1 MHYTVNNLSEMKIKF
16 LLIIAILSVSVSF
29 SQKKWTLKECVNH
42 ALENNISV
50 KQNILILELA
60 ELNVK
65 NAKGNFL
72 PNLNGSASQGFNF
85 GSFLGIDGSRI
96 SRDSR
101 RNSLSANSSTTLFN
115 GFRNLNTYKQ
125 AQLGVERSKLTL
137 EKIQNDISLF
147 VVNGYLNVLFAKEN
161 LDVAR
166 IQAEISKKQVQA
178 AKQRYE
184 AGITAKGDLL
194 NTQSTAANDQQNIV
208 TQENTLTL
216 ALLNLSQLL
225 QIPSDGFDIFK
236 IDIDSPSATLTYNNS
251 EIVYQKA
258 LRSQPQIKNAELGI
272 QDADFNIE
280 IAESFLRPTLNFSF
294 GANTSYQH
302 LQGKKDEIT
311 IFDPITMEQEV
322 ISNGFFKQFSDNLG
336 YNFSFNLSIPI
347 FNRTQSKTNIDRQYI
362 NKEISQVN
370 LTNEKLQLQQTIE
383 QAFVDSKAAAK
394 AYEASKISLDAQ
406 KEAFKNAQESY
417 NLGASTLFDFDLVR
431 TRLVRA
437 ASALIRAKYDY
448 VFKTKVLQFYYGE
461 FNLD

>member
-1 MHYTVNNLSEMKIKF
+1 MKIKF
-16 LLIIAILSVSVSF
+16 LVITAVFSVSVSF

-42 ALENNISV
+42 ALENNITIA
-50 KQNILILELA
+50 QNLLGLELA
-60 ELNVK
+60 KLNVK
-65 NAKGNFL
+65 NTKGNFL
-72 PNLNGSASQGFNF
+72 PNLNASASQGLNF

-125 AQLGVERSKLTL
+125 AQLGVERSKLNL

-161 LDVAR
+161 LNVSR
-166 IQAEISKKQVQA
+166 IQSQISQKQVEA
-178 AKQRYE
+178 AQQRYN

-194 NTQSTAANDQQNIV
+194 NSQSTAANDQQNIIIR
-208 TQENTLTL
+208 ENTLTL

-225 QIPSDGFDIFK
+225 QISSEGFDIFT
-236 IDIDSPSATLTYNNS
+236 IEIDSPTKNLVYTDS
-251 EIVYQKA
+251 EFVYEKA
-258 LRSQPQIKNAELGI
+258 LMSQPQIKNAKLGV
-272 QDADFNIE
+272 QDADYNIE
-280 IAESFLRPTLNFSF
+280 IAKSFLKPSLNFSF

-311 IFDPITMEQEV
+311 IFNGITMEEE
-322 ISNGFFKQFSDNLG
+322 IIPNGFFKQFSDNLG
-336 YNFSFNLSIPI
+336 YNFSLNLSIPI
-347 FNRTQSKTNIDRQYI
+347 FNRTQSKTNIERQYI
-362 NKEISQVN
+362 NKKISQVN

-383 QAFVDSKAAAK
+383 QAFVDSKAASK
-394 AYEASKISLDAQ
+394 AYEASKISLEAQ

-431 TRLVRA
+431 NRLVSA
-437 ASALIRAKYDY
+437 ESALIRAKYDF

-461 FNLD
+461 LNLE

>member
-1 MHYTVNNLSEMKIKF
+1 MKIKF
-16 LLIIAILSVSVSF
+16 LVITAVFSVSVSF

-42 ALENNISV
+42 ALENNITIA
-50 KQNILILELA
+50 QNLLGLELA
-60 ELNVK
+60 KLNVK
-65 NAKGNFL
+65 NTKGNFL
-72 PNLNGSASQGFNF
+72 PNLNASASQGLNF

-125 AQLGVERSKLTL
+125 AQLGVERSKLNL

-161 LDVAR
+161 LNVSR
-166 IQAEISKKQVQA
+166 IQSQISQKQVEA
-178 AKQRYE
+178 AQQRYN

-194 NTQSTAANDQQNIV
+194 NSQSTAANDQQNIIIR
-208 TQENTLTL
+208 ENTLTL

-225 QIPSDGFDIFK
+225 QISSEGFDIFT
-236 IDIDSPSATLTYNNS
+236 IEIDSPTKNLVYTDS
-251 EIVYQKA
+251 EFVYEKA
-258 LRSQPQIKNAELGI
+258 LMSQPQIKNAKLGV
-272 QDADFNIE
+272 QDADYNIE
-280 IAESFLRPTLNFSF
+280 IAKSFLKPSLNFSF

-311 IFDPITMEQEV
+311 IFNGITMEEE
-322 ISNGFFKQFSDNLG
+322 IIPNGFFKQFSDNLG
-336 YNFSFNLSIPI
+336 YNFSLNLSIPI
-347 FNRTQSKTNIDRQYI
+347 FNRTQSKTNIERQYI
-362 NKEISQVN
+362 NKKISQVN

-383 QAFVDSKAAAK
+383 QAFVDSKAASK
-394 AYEASKISLDAQ
+394 AYEASKISLEAQ

-431 TRLVRA
+431 NRLVSA
-437 ASALIRAKYDY
+437 ESALIRAKYDF
-448 VFKTKVLQFYYGE
+448 VFKSKVLQFYYGE
-461 FNLD
+461 LNLE